1 MHRNQEN
8 DMAHCLVTGANRGI
22 GLALCTLL
30 AGRGEQVIAACR
42 DSSKALDA
50 LGVRV
55 ETGVEVGDPD
65 SVQRL
70 AEALEGQPLDWLIN
84 NAGVLRRD
92 TLGGLLGEA
101 LDDLYLQFRVNSV
114 GPLLVTQA
122 LLGNLQPGAKIGI
135 VTSRM
140 GSVGD
145 NTSGSYYGYR
155 MSKAAVNAAGKSL
168 AMDLK
173 ERGIAVALLH
183 PGYVRT
189 EMVGGGGD
197 VEPEQAAAGL
207 IARLDELTLDTT
219 GRFWHANG
227 EALPW

>member
-1 MHRNQEN
+1 
-8 DMAHCLVTGANRGI
+8 MAHCLVTGANRGI
-22 GLALCTLL
+22 GLALCKLL
-30 AGRGEQVIAACR
+30 AGRGDDVIAACR
-42 DSSKALDA
+42 KSSTALDA
-50 LGVRV
+50 LDVRV

-65 SVQRL
+65 SVKRL
-70 AEALEGQPLDWLIN
+70 ATVLEGQPLDWLIN
-84 NAGVLRRD
+84 NAGVLRPD
-92 TLGGLLGEA
+92 TLGGLHGEA
-101 LDDLYLQFRVNSV
+101 LEDLYLQLRVNSV

-122 LLGNLQPGAKIGI
+122 LLGNLQRGAKIGI

-140 GSVGD
+140 GSVAD
-145 NTSGSYYGYR
+145 NTSGGYYGYR

-168 AMDLK
+168 AMDLS

-207 IARLDELTLDTT
+207 IARLDELTIETT
-219 GRFWHANG
+219 GGFWHANG

>member
-1 MHRNQEN
+1 
-8 DMAHCLVTGANRGI
+8 MATCLVTGANRGI
-22 GLALCTLL
+22 GLALCKLL
-30 AGRGEQVIAACR
+30 KERGDTVIAACR
-42 DSSKALDA
+42 RSSPALDA

-55 ETGVEVGDPD
+55 ETGIDVGDPE
-65 SVQRL
+65 SVQGL
-70 AEALEGQPLDWLIN
+70 ARALEGEPLDWLIN

-92 TLGGLLGEA
+92 TLGGIEGEA
-101 LDDLYLQFRVNSV
+101 LDDLYLQLRVNSV

-122 LLGNLQPGAKIGI
+122 LLGNLQSGAKVGI

-140 GSVGD
+140 GSIAD
-145 NTSGSYYGYR
+145 NTSGGAFGYR

-197 VEPEQAAAGL
+197 VEPEEAAAGL
-207 IARLDELTLDTT
+207 IARLDGMTMETS
-219 GRFWHANG
+219 GSFWHAKG
-227 EALPW
+227 QELPW

>member
-1 MHRNQEN
+1 
-8 DMAHCLVTGANRGI
+8 MAHCLVTGANRGI
-22 GLALCTLL
+22 GLALCQLL
-30 AGRGEQVIAACR
+30 AGRGDAVVAACR
-42 DSSKALDA
+42 SSSKPLEA

-55 ETGVEVGDPD
+55 ETGVEVGDAD

-70 AEALEGQPLDWLIN
+70 ADALEGLPLDLLIN

-92 TLGGLLGEA
+92 TLGGLNGEA
-101 LDDLYLQFRVNSV
+101 LDDVYLQFRVNSV

-140 GSVGD
+140 GSIAD
-145 NTSGSYYGYR
+145 NSSGGSYGYR
-155 MSKAAVNAAGKSL
+155 MSKAAVNAAGRSL

-173 ERGIAVALLH
+173 ARNIAVALLH

-189 EMVGGGGD
+189 EMVGGGGE
-197 VEPEQAAAGL
+197 VEPSQAAAGL
-207 IARLDELTLDTT
+207 IARLDELTLETT
-219 GRFWHANG
+219 GGFWHANG
-227 EALPW
+227 QSLPW

>member
-1 MHRNQEN
+1 
-8 DMAHCLVTGANRGI
+8 MAHCLVTGANRGI

-70 AEALEGQPLDWLIN
+70 AETLAGQPLDWLIN

-92 TLGGLLGEA
+92 TLGGLHGEA
-101 LDDLYLQFRVNSV
+101 LDDLYLQVRVNSV

-219 GRFWHANG
+219 GGFWHANG

>member
-1 MHRNQEN
+1 
-8 DMAHCLVTGANRGI
+8 MAHCLVTGANRGI

-70 AEALEGQPLDWLIN
+70 AEALAGQPLDWLIN

-92 TLGGLLGEA
+92 TLGGLHDEA

-219 GRFWHANG
+219 GGFWHANG

>member
-1 MHRNQEN
+1 
-8 DMAHCLVTGANRGI
+8 MAHCLVTGANRGI
-22 GLALCTLL
+22 GLALCKLL
-30 AGRGEQVIAACR
+30 AGRGDDVIAACR
-42 DSSKALDA
+42 KSSAALDA

-55 ETGVEVGDPD
+55 ETGVEVSDAD

-70 AEALEGQPLDWLIN
+70 AKALEGQPLDWLIN

-92 TLGGLLGEA
+92 ALGGLHGEA
-101 LDDLYLQFRVNSV
+101 LEDLYLQFRVNSV

-140 GSVGD
+140 GSVAD
-145 NTSGSYYGYR
+145 NTSGGYYGYR

-168 AMDLK
+168 AMDLG

-207 IARLDELTLDTT
+207 IVRLDELTIETT
-219 GRFWHANG
+219 GGFWHAKG
-227 EALPW
+227 EVLPW

>member
-1 MHRNQEN
+1 
-8 DMAHCLVTGANRGI
+8 MANCLVTGANRGI
-22 GLALCTLL
+22 GLALCKLL
-30 AGRGEQVIAACR
+30 AARGDHVIAACR
-42 DSSKALDA
+42 NSSPELDA

-55 ETGVEVGDPD
+55 ESGVDVGDPA
-65 SVQRL
+65 SVRRL
-70 AEALEGQPLDWLIN
+70 AQALEGEPLDLLIN

-92 TLGGLLGEA
+92 TLGGLHDEA
-101 LDDLYLQFRVNSV
+101 IEDIYLQFRVNSV

-122 LLGNLQPGAKIGI
+122 LLGNLQKGARVGI

-145 NTSGSYYGYR
+145 NTSGSYFGYR

-168 AMDLK
+168 AVDLK

-207 IARLDELTLDTT
+207 VDRLDALDLAST
-219 GRFWHANG
+219 GGFWHANG
-227 EALPW
+227 ERLPW

>member
-1 MHRNQEN
+1 MSN
-8 DMAHCLVTGANRGI
+8 CLVTGANRGI
-22 GLALCTLL
+22 GLALCKLL
-30 AGRGEQVIAACR
+30 VGRGEHVIAACR
-42 DSSKALDA
+42 RSSPELDA
-50 LGVRV
+50 LGIRV
-55 ETGVEVGDPD
+55 ETGVEVGDAE

-70 AEALEGQPLDWLIN
+70 GKVLEGQPLDWLIN

-92 TLGGLLGEA
+92 TLGGLRGEA

-114 GPLLVTQA
+114 GPLLVSQA
-122 LLGNLQPGAKIGI
+122 LLGNLQKGSKIGI

-140 GSVGD
+140 GSIED
-145 NTSGSYYGYR
+145 NDSGGSYGYR

-168 AMDLK
+168 AMDMK

-197 VEPEQAAAGL
+197 VEPEDAAAGL
-207 IARLDELTLDTT
+207 IARLDELTMATT
-219 GRFWHANG
+219 GGFWHAKG
-227 EALPW
+227 QQLPW

>member
-1 MHRNQEN
+1 
-8 DMAHCLVTGANRGI
+8 MATCLVTGANRGI
-22 GLALCTLL
+22 GLALCKLL
-30 AGRGEQVIAACR
+30 ADRGDTVIAACR
-42 DSSKALDA
+42 RSSAALDA

-55 ETGVEVGDPD
+55 ETGIEVGDPA
-65 SVQRL
+65 SVQGL
-70 AEALEGQPLDWLIN
+70 ATALEGQPLDWLIN

-92 TLGGLLGEA
+92 ELGGLRDEA
-101 LDDLYLQFRVNSV
+101 LDDLYLQLRVNSV
-114 GPLLVTQA
+114 GPLIVTQA
-122 LLGNLQPGAKIGI
+122 LLGNLQKGSKVGI

-145 NTSGSYYGYR
+145 NTSGGYYGYR

-197 VEPEQAAAGL
+197 VEPAQAAAGL
-207 IARLDELTLDTT
+207 IARLDELTLGTT
-219 GRFWHANG
+219 GGFWHANG
-227 EALPW
+227 QALPW